1 MDKAIM
7 ISNSYLPGSRA
18 VAVVVGGDGSGG
30 GGGGGGGGEL
40 SPGWYCTVIHKPP

>member
-1 MDKAIM
+1 MDKANM

-30 GGGGGGGGEL
+30 CGGSGSGA
-40 SPGWYCTVIHKPP
+40 PGWCSTVIHKPP

>member
-1 MDKAIM
+1 M

-30 GGGGGGGGEL
+30 CGGSGSGGEL
-40 SPGWYCTVIHKPP
+40 SPGWCYS

>member
-1 MDKAIM
+1 M

-30 GGGGGGGGEL
+30 GGGGGCGGEL
-40 SPGWYCTVIHKPP
+40 SPGWCSTVIHKPP